1 MTPSISNDL
10 SNALSFIV
18 DVFLFPLAAFVLLF
32 SFDRAERDGVFEPR
46 GFFGRA
52 DCTGFFATDG
62 SFAVAFSRSLTTNTS
77 EL

>member
-32 SFDRAERDGVFEPR
+32 SFDRAERDGVFDHVVSSVVQTALVSLRQMVP
-46 GFFGRA
+46 
-52 DCTGFFATDG
+52 
-62 SFAVAFSRSLTTNTS
+62 SQSPSRDP
-77 EL
+77 